1 MAAVWPAA
9 MATVAGATVTL
20 AGVPLVRVTT
30 TPPVGAGAPSV
41 MVPFKVDPMP
51 MSSLCTANVI
61 GGGVMWGRITEKV
74 SGLTKRADSH
84 RAELQSH
91 DVRLNTHDVAIGR
104 LEEWKAGY
112 NAAVHAGGRSTE
124 A

>member
-1 MAAVWPAA
+1 MPSEQLWIAVTAI
-9 MATVAGATVTL
+9 TSILTL
-20 AGVPLVRVTT
+20 LVI
-30 TPPVGAGAPSV
+30 
-41 MVPFKVDPMP
+41 
-51 MSSLCTANVI
+51 VI